1 MKTVGNKLG
10 KRKSVMFQASDKNN
24 EGAED
29 TIMFDAALEIKQFGH
44 LMAANFNDAHN
55 RPVRV
60 QE

>member
-1 MKTVGNKLG
+1 
-10 KRKSVMFQASDKNN
+10 MFQASDKNN